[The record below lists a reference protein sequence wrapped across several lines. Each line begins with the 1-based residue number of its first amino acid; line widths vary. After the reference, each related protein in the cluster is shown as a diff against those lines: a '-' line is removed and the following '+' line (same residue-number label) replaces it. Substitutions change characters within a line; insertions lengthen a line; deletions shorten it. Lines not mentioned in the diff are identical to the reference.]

1 MSVRASCSI
10 NPGDTA
16 YLIIISKSDRG
27 APWLFRDREY
37 SMRNFLQSGAGNC
50 SDNREKAVAL
60 FLELNPGTIQLTH
73 NRVLDKGKIICVAGY
88 TNTKGAMMA
97 ITAPQDIQALKSGNR
112 TADLADINC
121 LVMVR
126 QMTDGRVVIYDIT
139 ELDVMITCVGKNAD
153 PLHVSWD
160 SINRIS
166 GRTIVMSPDD
176 IEIQGRN

>member
-1 MSVRASCSI
+1 
-10 NPGDTA
+10 
-16 YLIIISKSDRG
+16 
-27 APWLFRDREY
+27 
-37 SMRNFLQSGAGNC
+37 MRNFLQSGAGNF

-112 TADLADINC
+112 TADLAGINC

-126 QMTDGRVVIYDIT
+126 QMTDGRLVIYDIT

-166 GRTIVMSPDD
+166 GRTIVMKPGD
-176 IEIQGRN
+176 IEIQDHN